1 MLTAHNIRPTVSI
14 PKDSKQLPISIMK
27 VFIALVALAALSF
40 AAAVVRH
47 SQETLVFYRDS
58 ILVFS

>member
-27 VFIALVALAALSF
+27 VFNALVALAALSF
-40 AAAVVRH
+40 AAAVVRL
-47 SQETLVFYRDS
+47 SQKIPVLYKDNISVLS
-58 ILVFS
+58 

>member
-1 MLTAHNIRPTVSI
+1 MLTDRNIKPTVSI

-40 AAAVVRH
+40 AAAVVTL
-47 SQETLVFYRDS
+47 SQKIPVLYKDNIS
-58 ILVFS
+58 VFS

>member
-1 MLTAHNIRPTVSI
+1 MLTARNIKPTVSI

-40 AAAVVRH
+40 AAAVVTL
-47 SQETLVFYRDS
+47 SQKIPVLYKDNIS
-58 ILVFS
+58 VFS